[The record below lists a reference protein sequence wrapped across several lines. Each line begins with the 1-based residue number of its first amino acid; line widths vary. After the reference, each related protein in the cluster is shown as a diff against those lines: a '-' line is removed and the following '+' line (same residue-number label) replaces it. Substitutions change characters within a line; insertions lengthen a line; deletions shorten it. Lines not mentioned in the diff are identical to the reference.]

1 MTSLKKQ
8 LNRITPARHYADNNR
23 NEHYK
28 FPLNWRE
35 SILYD
40 ETKKLPITN
49 HVAIPNGLLLDLWP
63 SDYAIWPPARSD
75 KSAWCL
81 RR

>member
-40 ETKKLPITN
+40 ETKKLPITRGFSLIYG
-49 HVAIPNGLLLDLWP
+49 HQITQSGLQPGAISLLGVCEDE
-63 SDYAIWPPARSD
+63 
-75 KSAWCL
+75 
-81 RR
+81 